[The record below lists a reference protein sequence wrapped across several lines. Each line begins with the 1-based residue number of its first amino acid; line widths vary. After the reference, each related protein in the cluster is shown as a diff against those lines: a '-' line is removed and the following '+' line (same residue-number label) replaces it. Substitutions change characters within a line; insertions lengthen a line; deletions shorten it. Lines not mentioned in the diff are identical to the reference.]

1 LGDGIVVTFVWQTAV
16 STCRT
21 TFSGS
26 MVGGSLIH
34 ELNNLDAGVD
44 DIDAVLFSHRHADHM
59 GWLATDTASG
69 PKLTFGSAEHVLH
82 RISPITCSVA
92 WCPLAALATS
102 PVSIQIQLI

>member
-1 LGDGIVVTFVWQTAV
+1 
-16 STCRT
+16 
-21 TFSGS
+21 

-92 WCPLAALATS
+92 WCQLAALATS